1 MAHDRRF
8 FAVFR
13 FLSCRSPLLGAG
25 GDLGNL
31 ATPIGVAQNFVT
43 PCLIFFGG
51 ITSPRP
57 PSLRLWRYFGLP
69 LFRRHILAPPPL
81 SGDMAVVFLD
91 VFLPLTDRPPLF
103 SFFLGVSC
111 RLRSLAV
118 QRCENGV
125 LKSRIFDSCSSSWNR
140 VPMTFPYFCIY
151 GSSEWLV

>member
-13 FLSCRSPLLGAG
+13 FLSRRSPPLGAG

-81 SGDMAVVFLD
+81 SGDMAVNFFSVSLS
-91 VFLPLTDRPPLF
+91 LTDSFLF
-103 SFFLGVSC
+103 SFFLAFLIGFVVSVFRGVGMGFEKPHL
-111 RLRSLAV
+111 RLM
-118 QRCENGV
+118 
-125 LKSRIFDSCSSSWNR
+125 F
-140 VPMTFPYFCIY
+140 
-151 GSSEWLV
+151 